1 MEKNQSTICLKSVTN
16 SDIEFLFDLL
26 KERDP
31 STNISHKKMPTHD
44 EHVKFVRSKP
54 YSKWYIIFKSKQK
67 VGSIY
72 LSKNNEIGIFLS
84 KKFQGKN
91 IGDFALNDLM
101 KKNPGKRF
109 LANVNPKN
117 KKSSRFFKNNGFKL
131 IYFLFQLEG
140 KKDKNLKPYDKRE
153 IKFYKKNGYK
163 LLSHVYM
170 FEKNS

>member
-1 MEKNQSTICLKSVTN
+1 MEKNQSTIYLKSVTN

-91 IGDFALNDLM
+91 IGDFALNDLI
-101 KKNPGKRF
+101 KKNPRKRF

-117 KKSSRFFKNNGFKL
+117 KKSIQFFKNNKFKL
-131 IYFLFQLEG
+131 IQYTFELS
-140 KKDKNLKPYDKRE
+140 KIKN
-153 IKFYKKNGYK
+153 
-163 LLSHVYM
+163 
-170 FEKNS
+170 